1 MISDVSFI
9 FLSGFSYVR
18 DKTSVLCN
26 YLVLANKQ
34 WRHQSG
40 SHAASGDWQMSLTMA
55 TPRWLISAP
64 LFSWISVA
72 KKKKKKKTDKISVC
86 WGNHSS
92 HLRVFLKSL
101 STEDKSDFSRPWVNR
116 RFYQGSEQIRHPD
129 IYCTKDDKHSWNENT
144 RNFVQELPFCLATS
158 CFFFNKKIHWA
169 IMEDCVEND
178 KVCYPTNLPLCI

>member
-72 KKKKKKKTDKISVC
+72 KKKKKKKQTKFLFVEEITHPIYGFSSKVC
-86 WGNHSS
+86 PP
-92 HLRVFLKSL
+92 R
-101 STEDKSDFSRPWVNR
+101 
-116 RFYQGSEQIRHPD
+116 
-129 IYCTKDDKHSWNENT
+129 TK
-144 RNFVQELPFCLATS
+144 ATS
-158 CFFFNKKIHWA
+158 ADHESTGVFTKVQNKLDIQTFIVPKMTNIHEMKIH
-169 IMEDCVEND
+169 ETSFRNCRFVSQ
-178 KVCYPTNLPLCI
+178 LPVFSSTRKSTGR